1 MLDLN
6 IYFFG
11 NLPNLQPVSYTHLD
25 VYKRQALV
33 RDWGRIKPVR
43 LQLPP
48 TYQRLSV
55 GHLEDPRTRGTLR
68 PIEEFAPPVNV
79 EEDLLNEIVS
89 LSTVPERPLA
99 NGTDQPGV
107 TPEKYSKSVL
117 LSSGHHAYKRFI
129 RCV

>member
-1 MLDLN
+1 
-6 IYFFG
+6 
-11 NLPNLQPVSYTHLD
+11 
-25 VYKRQALV
+25 
-33 RDWGRIKPVR
+33 VR

-107 TPEKYSKSVL
+107 TPEEYGKSVL

-129 RCV
+129 GGLNRGCWHLGRDGRSRRSVWGHR